1 MVGGV
6 EYNISVQLSSMQ
18 NNVIY
23 SREFDG
29 GINMQAGH
37 RKFKGGRRYCERE
50 TLLCCTVLQ
59 NVILYCIILLVL
71 YCILM
76 LVLYCIII
84 N

>member
-29 GINMQAGH
+29 GINMQAGR

-59 NVILYCIILLVL
+59 NVILYCIILYFNVSTVL
-71 YCILM
+71 Y
-76 LVLYCIII
+76 Y